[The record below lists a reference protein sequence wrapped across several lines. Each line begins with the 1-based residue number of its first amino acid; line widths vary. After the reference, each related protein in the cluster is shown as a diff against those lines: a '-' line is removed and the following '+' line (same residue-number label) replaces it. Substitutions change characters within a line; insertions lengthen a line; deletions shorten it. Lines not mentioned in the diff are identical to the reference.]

1 MTKIERKENIF
12 HLISYFNLIS
22 ECSLFYMIYEFTSD
36 PRILG
41 LAISLRYRDIE
52 DHSIPDAIPEQNLEM

>member
-1 MTKIERKENIF
+1 
-12 HLISYFNLIS
+12 
-22 ECSLFYMIYEFTSD
+22 MIYEFTSD

-52 DHSIPDAIPEQNLEM
+52 DHIIPDAIPEQNLEM